1 MKRKQAINLQ
11 IFAVSEVNIVI
22 VVQAVELKLFIWQ
35 PVTTS
40 NFVPCLLA
48 ANSSDHTMQQTSID
62 DTPCKNPDCKT
73 QITDKKNFNLMY
85 FINIFIN
92 RQCFF
97 VI

>member
-40 NFVPCLLA
+40 NSVPCLLA
-48 ANSSDHTMQQTSID
+48 ANSSDHTM
-62 DTPCKNPDCKT
+62 
-73 QITDKKNFNLMY
+73 
-85 FINIFIN
+85 
-92 RQCFF
+92 
-97 VI
+97 

>member
-11 IFAVSEVNIVI
+11 IFAVSEANIVI

-48 ANSSDHTMQQTSID
+48 ANSSDHTM
-62 DTPCKNPDCKT
+62 
-73 QITDKKNFNLMY
+73 
-85 FINIFIN
+85 
-92 RQCFF
+92 
-97 VI
+97 